1 MLGTFTL
8 DGLLIALAHF
18 VQTNALTLSWLSSVS
33 MSAMFVF
40 ICVDITYFFMPA
52 LQRKSSITY
61 YVFFSRIFLLVFDPK
76 KTWLY

>member
-33 MSAMFVF
+33 MSAMSVF
-40 ICVDITYFFMPA
+40 ICVDITYFLCQHYKENPLLPIMFSLA
-52 LQRKSSITY
+52 G
-61 YVFFSRIFLLVFDPK
+61 FFC
-76 KTWLY
+76 